1 MIQISKV
8 SLQQNSIFIVFEN
21 PWTYFLVLFYN
32 VLKEKMFTNEIE
44 NEREELWKPS
54 FLNLKSDLPLEIKN
68 IGIRNFEFVSK
79 TQILSVTMKVKTCLK
94 MKCRNLYKIFRL
106 TLTEDKCK
114 KNNNYYWI
122 VNFFWR

>member
-1 MIQISKV
+1 
-8 SLQQNSIFIVFEN
+8 
-21 PWTYFLVLFYN
+21 
-32 VLKEKMFTNEIE
+32 MFTNEIE

-54 FLNLKSDLPLEIKN
+54 FLNLKSDLQLEIKN

-114 KNNNYYWI
+114 KK
-122 VNFFWR
+122 